1 MNFLSCENT
10 LTNISTGMII
20 ALKIQ
25 NASISDEPT
34 KFVQYRFTIGFWVD
48 PPADENMDQ
57 HYADISA
64 ANFTMVL
71 GGSSA
76 KIKETVPKQI
86 NLCEK

>member
-1 MNFLSCENT
+1 MNFLYSENT
-10 LTNISTGMII
+10 FTNISTGMIM
-20 ALKIQ
+20 ALGIQ
-25 NASISDEPT
+25 NTSISDERT
-34 KFVQYRFTIGFWVD
+34 TFVQDRFAIGFWVD